1 MGCVQQLLDDL
12 KKAEMEYK
20 EAKDKVEFKKNSLYA
35 DADFKALGYTNSEQR
50 KAYVDMQVH
59 KKMEDVK
66 LGKKEIEYNHLK
78 RVYEM
83 ALAEARSTNNF
94 YGNITNEIDG
104 KTLNAVRAE
113 HGIDPIGEK

>member
-1 MGCVQQLLDDL
+1 
-12 KKAEMEYK
+12 MEYK
-20 EAKDKVEFKKNSLYA
+20 EAKDSVDFKRASLYA

-83 ALAEARSTNNF
+83 KLAEARSTNNF
-94 YGNITNEIDG
+94 YGNITTELDNEF
-104 KTLNAVRAE
+104 K
-113 HGIDPIGEK
+113 EKCVVNGVEM